1 MEYKIGKIQ
10 VSTLLIIALGVQL
23 VSIIT
28 NIISLCA
35 STWIIPNSLFL
46 TYDNKSIDSLYDDC
60 KEILDDIDY
69 YDDDDES
76 EYYDWLKEYCSILKK
91 RNGVSVAYVVLVVI
105 GMALMATWMFI
116 TVKALQGKFQL
127 AFGLILG
134 VISAALQIAAI
145 IQYTSVNQISY
156 DNIYDSY
163 GYIETLDYYGQAGD
177 GPNLS
182 IVVCIINSLLV
193 LAMIFIQIKIK
204 KLRS

>member
-46 TYDNKSIDSLYDDC
+46 KYDNKSIDSLYDDC
-60 KEILDDIDY
+60 KEILDDINY
-69 YDDDDES
+69 YDDD
-76 EYYDWLKEYCSILKK
+76 YDWLKEYCSILKK

-116 TVKALQGKFQL
+116 IVKALQGKFQL

-156 DNIYDSY
+156 DDIYDSY